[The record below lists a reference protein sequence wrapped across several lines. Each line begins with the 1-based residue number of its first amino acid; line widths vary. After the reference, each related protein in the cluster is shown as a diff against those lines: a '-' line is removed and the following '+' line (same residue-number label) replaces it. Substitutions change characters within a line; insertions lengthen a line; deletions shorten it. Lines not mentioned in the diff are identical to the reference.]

1 MHFVVQKNISS
12 MILKMLK
19 LHYPV
24 LLAFLMGVLAWAGFV
39 ADKAYS
45 EETVSG
51 FSEAIAGN
59 AGNPV
64 FWFLSAAPVV
74 FAVAAYRYNRSVVSK
89 LKKNKRKLKLSNRN
103 SGRLLEFV
111 QGLISGRQDI
121 SLDTGNRSDELTNSL
136 VKLQEHLVN
145 THKQDEQRRKED
157 EQRRW
162 TAEGLAKFGDIL
174 RGNYNNIEELSYQI
188 ISNLV
193 KYTNS
198 NQGAVYILHNETG
211 EEKYFEMT
219 ACYAYERRKY
229 ADKRIE
235 FGEGLVGSC
244 ALEMEKIYM
253 TDVPDDYLNITSG
266 LGTANPRCLLL
277 IPLNINET
285 NHGVIEIASFY
296 EQEQYKVEF
305 IEKVAENVASTIA
318 TVKINIRTS
327 QLLKESQE
335 QARALAEQEEQM
347 RQNMEELQA
356 TQEEAARYSEQ
367 FVSFTNSVNHT
378 LIRAE
383 YDTSGVLLYANPKFL
398 NKLGYSGQEE
408 VEGQH
413 ISIFINEKDREWFDP
428 IWDNLVKGGRHF
440 EGYMKHFTKTG
451 QDLWTMATYTC
462 VRNNNGETEK
472 ILCLAIDTT
481 EQKKQSLDY
490 EGQLAALDL
499 SNLKAEYS
507 IDGELIAANDKFM
520 DAMQYS
526 EEELS
531 GKMVFDML
539 HKDEREEFQQV
550 WEDIMKGRPF
560 GGQIKGVTQRG
571 EERWLRGTFSAVR
584 DMYGDIAKIILIA
597 TEITKEKKME
607 METIR
612 QTELLKEHEE
622 KLRNS
627 RVELRAKLKE
637 TKEEMKQQFREIE
650 RIKLRNERTLEGALD
665 AIITINQAGLIQ
677 FFNKAS
683 EELWNYKKEEIIGK
697 SVSMLFSKE
706 QMEEDEFIR
715 AYVAPGAKKIIGQ
728 RKEVSITD
736 RNGEVKPVLFLLSE
750 AKVDNEHTY
759 TAFVQNIEVELF

>member
-1 MHFVVQKNISS
+1 MISK
-12 MILKMLK
+12 LFK

-24 LLAFLMGVLAWAGFV
+24 LLAFLMGVLVWAGYV
-39 ADKAYS
+39 ADKAYFDDN
-45 EETVSG
+45 VPG
-51 FSEAIAGN
+51 FSGAIAGN
-59 AGNPV
+59 TSNPA
-64 FWFLSAAPVV
+64 FWFLSAAPLV
-74 FAVAAYRYNRSVVSK
+74 FSFAAYRYNRSVVSK
-89 LKKNKRKLKLSNRN
+89 LRKHKRKLKLSNRN

-111 QGLISGRQDI
+111 QGLITGRQDI
-121 SLDTGNRSDELTNSL
+121 TLDTGDQSDELTNSL

-174 RGNYNNIEELSYQI
+174 RGNYDNIEELSYQI

-198 NQGAVYILHNETG
+198 NQGAVYILHNEAG
-211 EEKYFEMT
+211 QEKQFEMT

-235 FGEGLVGSC
+235 YGEGLVGAC

-253 TDVPDDYLNITSG
+253 TDIPDDYLNITSG

-296 EQEQYKVEF
+296 ELEKYKVEF
-305 IEKVAENVASTIA
+305 IEKVAESVASTIA

-327 QLLKESQE
+327 QLLRESQE
-335 QARALAEQEEQM
+335 QAKALAEQEEQM

-383 YDTSGVLLYANPKFL
+383 YDINGVLLYANAKFL
-398 NKLGYSGQEE
+398 NKLGYPGKEE

-413 ISIFINEKDREWFDP
+413 ISMFINEKDREWFEP

-440 EGYMKHFTKTG
+440 EGYMKHVTRTG

-499 SNLKAEYS
+499 SNLKVEYS
-507 IDGELIAANDKFM
+507 IDGELITANEKFM
-520 DAMQYS
+520 DTMQYS
-526 EEELS
+526 EDELS
-531 GKMVFDML
+531 GKMVFDIL
-539 HKDEREEFQQV
+539 HKDEYEEFQQV
-550 WEDIMKGRPF
+550 WEDVMKGKPF

-597 TEITKEKKME
+597 SEITKEKKME

-612 QTELLKEHEE
+612 QTELLKEQEE

-665 AIITINQAGLIQ
+665 AIVTINQAGLIQ

-683 EELWNYKKEEIIGK
+683 EDLWNYRKEDIIGK

-706 QMEEDEFIR
+706 QIEEDEFIR
-715 AYVAPGAKKIIGQ
+715 AYVAPGAKKVIGE
-728 RKEVSITD
+728 RKEVNITD
-736 RNGEVKPVLFLLSE
+736 KNGEVKPVLFLLSE